1 MKMLDRHTLTQATL
15 QRQLL
20 LERPAWSGYAA
31 IEHLVGLQAQEPHE
45 PYVGL
50 WSRLRDFQPAELVDL
65 LEQRRAVRTL
75 MMRRTLHL
83 MTSEDCL
90 ALRPLHD
97 AMLITR
103 MRGTLG
109 RALPGV
115 DFDELAAAGEPLF
128 AASPRTLTEVARAI
142 GARWPQAAPRDLGDA
157 LSTVL
162 RLVQTPPRGIWGRQA
177 PARNT
182 TIRAWLG
189 REPEAA
195 QDGLD
200 DLVLRYL
207 RAYGPATSSDVR
219 AWSGLSGLPAVIKR
233 LRPRLRFFRDERGRE
248 LLDVPDGWLPDDD
261 VPLPCRYLPAFDN
274 AVLGYDDRTRII
286 DDGHRRLSVA
296 GARFVLVDGRVAGT
310 WTSTGDHEAGVTVC
324 VTPLRALTPDERDD
338 VVAEGQRLAVFLAD
352 ERPGGLGGRPPGSGH
367 SLGRVELS

>member
-1 MKMLDRHTLTQATL
+1 MEMLDRHTLTQATM

-20 LERPAWSGYAA
+20 LERPAWSAYAA

-189 REPEAA
+189 RTRRPRRAGRPGAA
-195 QDGLD
+195 
-200 DLVLRYL
+200 
-207 RAYGPATSSDVR
+207 
-219 AWSGLSGLPAVIKR
+219 LPAG
-233 LRPRLRFFRDERGRE
+233 LRPGHELRCTRL
-248 LLDVPDGWLPDDD
+248 V
-261 VPLPCRYLPAFDN
+261 
-274 AVLGYDDRTRII
+274 
-286 DDGHRRLSVA
+286 
-296 GARFVLVDGRVAGT
+296 RV
-310 WTSTGDHEAGVTVC
+310 E
-324 VTPLRALTPDERDD
+324 
-338 VVAEGQRLAVFLAD
+338 
-352 ERPGGLGGRPPGSGH
+352 RPPGGDQTTSAAAAILPRRAGSGAA
-367 SLGRVELS
+367 GRARGRAARRSRAFPSGTYPPSTTLCSATTTGPGSSTTSTAG